1 MLTPNPVVPDPG
13 TPPVVNP
20 PAGDPPAGDPPEE
33 FTEAAEW
40 QAQTAGD
47 NKTNDRLFK
56 HRKIDDLAN
65 YAMSLEDK
73 IGKIPENAV
82 YIPGKD
88 ATDEEKTAF
97 NAAMGYPEA
106 ADAYKKIDTG
116 LDPSVDFTEGEFS
129 SLAKAALE
137 AKMKPEHVEAF
148 QKWYA
153 KAATDRLAEIA
164 EITKVNTEKM
174 TETYKEKWGEDYK
187 PKYDAMMK
195 AVNHFGGEEFKSY
208 LNKSGLGNF
217 PLVVAFLVEKGL
229 SLNDDTLLG
238 GELGGPEKPKSN
250 QIHYKSME
258 GM

>member
-1 MLTPNPVVPDPG
+1 MLTPKPVVPDPG
-13 TPPVVNP
+13 TPPVVDP

-33 FTEAAEW
+33 FTEAAPW
-40 QAQTAGD
+40 QAQNAGD
-47 NKTNDRLFK
+47 NKTNPRLFP
-56 HRKIDDLAN
+56 HRSTDALSE
-65 YAMSLEDK
+65 YALSLEDK
-73 IGKIPENAV
+73 LGKIPENAV
-82 YIPGKD
+82 YIPGED
-88 ATDEEKTAF
+88 ASDEEKTAF
-97 NAAMGYPEA
+97 NTAMGYPEA
-106 ADAYKKIDTG
+106 SDAYKKIDTG

-195 AVNHFGGEEFKSY
+195 AVNHFGGDEFKSY
-208 LNKSGLGNF
+208 LNKDGLGNF
-217 PLVVAFLVEKGL
+217 PLVVDFLVEKGL
-229 SLNDDTLLG
+229 TLNDDSLLEGAAG
-238 GELGGPEKPKSN
+238 GAEVPKPT
-250 QIHYKSME
+250 QIAYPSMK